1 MGPRG
6 CARTAWEH
14 GNANNGDGRSKAKG
28 GSCTG
33 TLRLQREVG
42 DEREAHQEHDGGGSG
57 LDAGLWWPE
66 FVADP
71 AGAEDE
77 DDEVELDVVD

>member
-1 MGPRG
+1 MTTNGGGRSKRKGVSARGPSGRQRG
-6 CARTAWEH
+6 V
-14 GNANNGDGRSKAKG
+14 GDGRG
-28 GSCTG
+28 
-33 TLRLQREVG
+33 
-42 DEREAHQEHDGGGSG
+42 AHQEHDGGGSG